1 MGRAVM
7 RRERRQPDRP
17 RNADVVALGR
27 DRPVENVWTAGHPDA
42 VQTQDGDAE
51 TAGRTSSRMTRRV
64 VNCTPEELCS
74 GRAARPSPGRS
85 SMADPALPPTPRI
98 LYIEDNPESRALV
111 RSVLEPRGFDVLE
124 ASDGI
129 AGIDLAIAAHPD
141 LILCDIQ
148 LPGIDGYETATRLRS
163 YKGLDGCPI
172 VVLTSHGD
180 RGLSL
185 SIGCDGYIEK
195 PIDVEKFPQ
204 QLRAFLKGKREKVRG
219 PEERRYLR
227 EYSQSLVERLEATV
241 RELTAA
247 NTRLRAAARSKN
259 EFMQN
264 LSHEMATPL
273 TPIVGYLKILRGGKA
288 GTLSDQQQKIL
299 ESIATASERL
309 SRTIDNLV
317 DFATLE
323 GGGQAIH
330 REDFEVGGLVSPVF
344 EEERSKAKSR
354 RIHLEVRVETQ
365 DKGFGDVRKLRQAVS
380 NLIDNAIKFSPHGSD
395 ILVRASSDPTRLLF
409 EVYDQGEGFLP
420 GEADRVF
427 EPFFHADRVGEERAP
442 GAGLGLPVAKQI
454 VEAHG
459 GHIWLES
466 PPKSQPE
473 GPHHFSGAKVAFW
486 IPAKNQAPK
495 QDVAPQPLFAQPGP
509 EGGTS

>member
-1 MGRAVM
+1 MSRPVM
-7 RRERRQPDRP
+7 RRERRQAERP
-17 RNADVVALGR
+17 RNAEVVTLGR
-27 DRPVENVWTAGHPDA
+27 EPPVESVWTARQPAA
-42 VQTQDGDAE
+42 VQREDGDRE
-51 TAGRTSSRMTRRV
+51 TAGQTSARTARRMV
-64 VNCTPEELCS
+64 ESLAEGLCS
-74 GRAARPSPGRS
+74 GRAVRPPLGRS
-85 SMADPALPPTPRI
+85 SMADPALPPQPRI

-129 AGIDLAIAAHPD
+129 AGIDLAISAHPD

-185 SIGCDGYIEK
+185 SVGADGFIDK
-195 PIDVEKFPQ
+195 PIDVERFPQ
-204 QLRAFLKGKREKVRG
+204 QLREFLRGKREKLRG
-219 PEERRYLR
+219 IEERRYLR
-227 EYSQSLVERLEATV
+227 EYSQALVERLEATV

-264 LSHEMATPL
+264 LSHELATPL
-273 TPIVGYLKILRGGKA
+273 TPILGYLKILRSGKM
-288 GTLSDQQQKIL
+288 GPLTDSQQKVID
-299 ESIATASERL
+299 SSHVAADRL

-323 GGGQAIH
+323 GGGQIIH
-330 REDFEVGGLVSPVF
+330 AEPFSPSELIAPVIED
-344 EEERSKAKSR
+344 ERAKSKAR
-354 RIHLEVRVETQ
+354 RVHLVVSLEATET
-365 DKGFGDVRKLRQAVS
+365 GCGDVRKLRQALS
-380 NLIDNAIKFSPHGSD
+380 NLIDNAIKFSPHGSEV
-395 ILVRASSDPTRLLF
+395 LVRVTSEDGRLVF

-420 GEADRVF
+420 NEAERVF
-427 EPFFHADRVGEERAP
+427 EPFFHADRVGDERAP

-459 GHIWLES
+459 GRVFLES
-466 PPKSQPE
+466 PPKTQPE
-473 GPHHFSGAKVAFW
+473 GTHHFSGAKVAFW
-486 IPAKNQAPK
+486 IPDRAHLRPSAGAPILE
-495 QDVAPQPLFAQPGP
+495 AAP

>member
-1 MGRAVM
+1 
-7 RRERRQPDRP
+7 
-17 RNADVVALGR
+17 
-27 DRPVENVWTAGHPDA
+27 
-42 VQTQDGDAE
+42 
-51 TAGRTSSRMTRRV
+51 
-64 VNCTPEELCS
+64 
-74 GRAARPSPGRS
+74 
-85 SMADPALPPTPRI
+85 MADAALPAVPRI

-124 ASDGI
+124 ASDGM
-129 AGIDLAIAAHPD
+129 AGIDLAITAHPD

-163 YKGLDGCPI
+163 YKGLDACPI

-185 SIGCDGYIEK
+185 SVGADGFIEK
-195 PIDVEKFPQ
+195 PIDVERFPQ
-204 QLRAFLKGKREKVRG
+204 QLREFLKGKREKLRG
-219 PEERRYLR
+219 TEQSKYLR

-247 NTRLRAAARSKN
+247 NLRLRAAARSKN

-264 LSHEMATPL
+264 LSHELATPL
-273 TPIVGYLKILRGGKA
+273 TPILGYLKILRSGKM
-288 GTLSDQQQKIL
+288 GPLSDQQQKVV
-299 ESIATASERL
+299 ESIQLAAERL

-323 GGGQAIH
+323 AKGQAIQ
-330 REDFEVGGLVSPVF
+330 REQFLANDVVRPIY
-344 EEERSKAKSR
+344 EEERAKAKAR
-354 RIHLEVRVETQ
+354 RIHLSIEVEAVNPAS
-365 DKGFGDVRKLRQAVS
+365 GDVRKLRQAIS
-380 NLIDNAIKFSPHGSD
+380 NLIDNAIKFSPHGSEV
-395 ILVRASSDPTRLLF
+395 LVRVTDDGARMLF

-420 GEADRVF
+420 DEADKVF
-427 EPFFHADRVGEERAP
+427 EPFFHADRVGDERAP

-459 GHIWLES
+459 GRIWLES
-466 PPKSQPE
+466 PPKTQPE
-473 GPHHFSGAKVAFW
+473 GSHHYTGAKVAFW
-486 IPAKNQAPK
+486 IPLEPPRATPSE
-495 QDVAPQPLFAQPGP
+495 VTVRGP

>member
-111 RSVLEPRGFDVLE
+111 RRLLEPRGFDVLE

-195 PIDVEKFPQ
+195 PIDVEKFPG
-204 QLRAFLKGKREKVRG
+204 QLREFLKGKREKVRG

-247 NTRLRAAARSKN
+247 NSRLRAAARSKT

-264 LSHEMATPL
+264 LSHELATPL
-273 TPIVGYLKILRGGKA
+273 TPITGYLKILKSEKTGPMTEPQRR
-288 GTLSDQQQKIL
+288 IL
-299 ESIATASERL
+299 DSMQTASERL
-309 SRTIDNLV
+309 S
-317 DFATLE
+317 
-323 GGGQAIH
+323 
-330 REDFEVGGLVSPVF
+330 
-344 EEERSKAKSR
+344 
-354 RIHLEVRVETQ
+354 
-365 DKGFGDVRKLRQAVS
+365 
-380 NLIDNAIKFSPHGSD
+380 
-395 ILVRASSDPTRLLF
+395 F
-409 EVYDQGEGFLP
+409 EVYDQGEGMLAE
-420 GEADRVF
+420 EAEKVF
-427 EPFFHADRVGEERAP
+427 DPFFHADRVGDERAP

-454 VEAHG
+454 IEAHG
-459 GHIWLES
+459 GKISAES
-466 PPKSQPE
+466 PPKNQPE
-473 GPHHFSGAKVAFW
+473 SKSHFSGTRVSFW
-486 IPAKNQAPK
+486 IPLRPHPPK
-495 QDVAPQPLFAQPGP
+495 ESQPTVLHESAP